1 MKIRFDEVSDDGLI
15 LLFSGTE
22 DVVSAALKKAKPP
35 PGSSIASAVE
45 GEIRVEATDDGVRVQ
60 GTVVARVG
68 LECSRCLT
76 RYESDRP
83 VTLDFVVHRIS
94 DEAKAMDKALL
105 EAQPNE
111 LVVVGN
117 ELDLGDLIVQEVL
130 LDLPMQPLCT
140 QECQGLC
147 PRCGA
152 IKGSTECAC
161 SESKSV
167 DPRWEKLA
175 GLVSKS

>member
-1 MKIRFDEVSDDGLI
+1 MKIRFDEINDDGLI
-15 LLFSGTE
+15 LVFSGTE
-22 DVVSAALKKAKPP
+22 DVVSDALRSAKLPL
-35 PGSSIASAVE
+35 GASVASVVK
-45 GEIRVEATDDGVRVQ
+45 GEIRVEATDDGVRIQ
-60 GTVVARVG
+60 GTVVARVD

-83 VTLDFVVHRIS
+83 VTLDFVVHRVS

-147 PRCGA
+147 ARCGA
-152 IKGSTECAC
+152 IKGSPECAC
-161 SESKSV
+161 SEEKSL

-175 GLVSKS
+175 GLASKS

>member
-1 MKIRFDEVSDDGLI
+1 MKIRFDEISDDGLI
-15 LLFSGTE
+15 LVFSGTE
-22 DVVSAALKKAKPP
+22 DVVSTALKSTKLPLGA
-35 PGSSIASAVE
+35 SVASAVE
-45 GEIRVEATDDGVRVQ
+45 GEIRVETTDDGVRFQ

-83 VTLDFVVHRIS
+83 VTIDFVVHSVS
-94 DEAKAMDKALL
+94 DEPQAMDKALL

-152 IKGSTECAC
+152 IKGSMECTC
-161 SESKSV
+161 SEAKSV